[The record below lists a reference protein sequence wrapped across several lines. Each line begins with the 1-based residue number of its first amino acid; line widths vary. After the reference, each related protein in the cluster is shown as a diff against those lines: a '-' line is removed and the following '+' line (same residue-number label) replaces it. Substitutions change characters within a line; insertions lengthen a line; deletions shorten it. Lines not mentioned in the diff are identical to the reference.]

1 MRNKSYK
8 AGYIPPQTVPSLSGP
23 PTAPSGVSSAYGS
36 LGAGRGSSGGFQES
50 RKRSYND
57 HQENGGRGDSHYTRG
72 DRQMKQMRRGGRGGR
87 GDATGTRGGRG
98 GFQDHGFPFPPPH
111 AISPPLPSTFPGLP
125 FDPNDPMAAI
135 IAMQALGLPPLPGMP
150 TLPSATSPN
159 GHPHYGGQDAQTFTG
174 SRGRERCRD
183 YDTQGYC
190 ARGDSCPYE
199 HGTDRLIVHNQ
210 DGMLH
215 FHDSDLNVLIKTR
228 I

>member
-8 AGYIPPQTVPSLSGP
+8 AGYVPPQITPSLNGA
-23 PTAPSGVSSAYGS
+23 PTAPSGVASAYGS

-57 HQENGGRGDSHYTRG
+57 HQEHGGRGDSHYTRG

-87 GDATGTRGGRG
+87 SDGMGTRGGRG
-98 GFQDHGFPFPPPH
+98 GFQEQGFPFPPPH
-111 AISPPLPSTFPGLP
+111 AASPPLPPTFPGLP
-125 FDPNDPMAAI
+125 FDPNDPMGAI
-135 IAMQALGLPPLPGMP
+135 MAMQALGLPPLPGMP

-159 GHPHYGGQDAQTFTG
+159 GQPHYGQDPQIFAG
-174 SRGRERCRD
+174 SRGIERCRD

-199 HGTDRLIVHNQ
+199 HGTDRLIVPNQ
-210 DGMLH
+210 DGALLL
-215 FHDSDLNVLIKTR
+215 HDSSCNVLISPR